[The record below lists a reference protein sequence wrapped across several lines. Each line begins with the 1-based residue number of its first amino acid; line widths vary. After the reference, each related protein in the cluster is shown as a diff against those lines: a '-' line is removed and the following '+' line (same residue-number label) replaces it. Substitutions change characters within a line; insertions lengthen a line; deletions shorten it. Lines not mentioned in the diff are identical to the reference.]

1 MDTPSPRDHSSP
13 SKSFYAVQWVVRGRC
28 RLEPSRKPLNLL
40 VRKLQADVS
49 VRLKNDAEY
58 RGKMIDCDSHM
69 NIILDGAREYRG
81 GDPST
86 NFGSLIVRGSNV
98 LYVCVSEPTP

>member
-1 MDTPSPRDHSSP
+1 M
-13 SKSFYAVQWVVRGRC
+13 
-28 RLEPSRKPLNLL
+28 EPSRKPLNLL

-49 VRLKNDAEY
+49 VKLKNDTEY

-81 GDPST
+81 GEAAT
-86 NFGSLIVRGSNV
+86 NYGSLIVRGSNV
-98 LYVCVSEPTP
+98 LYICVTAPTQ